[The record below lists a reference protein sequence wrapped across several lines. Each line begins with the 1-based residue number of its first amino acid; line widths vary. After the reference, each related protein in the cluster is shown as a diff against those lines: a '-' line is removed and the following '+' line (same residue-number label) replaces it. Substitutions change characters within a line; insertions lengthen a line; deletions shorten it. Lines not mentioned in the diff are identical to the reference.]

1 MIEAYLDDL
10 GRELGAVGIHG
21 RLRRRILAEAE
32 DHLRSDPEAIER
44 FGSAE
49 LVANRFAAEL
59 GARASRRA
67 AVGAF
72 AALAFAGAVYAVAF
86 VGASFAGVP
95 DPDTFPFAAVLAF
108 AAIVLAPQ
116 VAFVAGA
123 LALVRTLR
131 RREQELPSAE
141 LRVINRRTGVALASG
156 LVTMGG
162 LALFAYE
169 LRSELAGWWVAYTL
183 TGAAVAAGLLVLAS
197 VPAGRAAALRPQVA
211 GGAGDVFDDLGL
223 PRVDPW
229 RFAGLVALGVG
240 LLVWVAGAIQG
251 DPLDAAV
258 RGAAEAL
265 ACLGGFAVL
274 GRYLGLRG

>member
-1 MIEAYLDDL
+1 MIDAYLDDL
-10 GRELGAVGIHG
+10 GRELGAVGIRG

-32 DHLRSDPEAIER
+32 DHLRSGPEALER
-44 FGSAE
+44 FGSAQ

-95 DPDTFPFAAVLAF
+95 DPDTFPVAAVLAF

-156 LVTMGG
+156 LVTMGA
-162 LALFAYE
+162 LALFANE
-169 LRSELAGWWVAYTL
+169 LRSELAGWWVASTL
-183 TGAAVAAGLLVLAS
+183 TGAAVASVLLVLAS
-197 VPAGRAAALRPQVA
+197 VPAGRAAVLRPQVA
-211 GGAGDVFDDLGL
+211 GAAGDLFDDLGL
-223 PRVDPW
+223 PRIDPW

-240 LLVWVAGAIQG
+240 LLVWIAGAIQG

-258 RGAAEAL
+258 RAAAEAL
-265 ACLGGFAVL
+265 ACLSGFAVL